1 MKRRTRIW
9 IRVIGLLVLA
19 AALHF
24 VYTFFVV
31 AFQHQR
37 ANRRFSSYRSVLI
50 DFNTLNLI
58 DDRYEHSFEIWNSGS
73 YAMAPL
79 NRKGPDGTP
88 LYSWRFAEY
97 LTWPVPLPH
106 DLPWTAEEYRYTRDS
121 SPVPYVFSNEGDSE
135 TFVFA
140 MAGPDTAFDQ
150 NNRTLVKALPKD
162 LILFADVFQSNTH
175 WMQPGDFNVDTLP
188 DQINVPGGLGSAEYP
203 GFFVCFVDG
212 QIWWLSD
219 ETPLD
224 LVKRFCTI
232 TGARD
237 VDRSLLKPYCRGK
250 AQVNKENL
258 QWLPQEESTKEE
270 PETQNVATD
279 C

>member
-1 MKRRTRIW
+1 MKLRIRMW
-9 IRVIGLLVLA
+9 IRIIGLLVLVA
-19 AALHF
+19 VLHY

-31 AFQHQR
+31 AVQHQR
-37 ANRRFSSYRSVLI
+37 ANHRFSSYRSVLI

-58 DDRYEHSFEIWNSGS
+58 DDRYDHSFEIWNSGS
-73 YAMAPL
+73 FAMAPL
-79 NRKGPDGTP
+79 NRKGPNGNP

-121 SPVPYVFSNEGDSE
+121 VDLYPFCNKGDLN

-140 MAGPDTAFDQ
+140 MGGPDTAFDQ

-162 LILFADVFQSNTH
+162 LILFADVYQSHTH

-188 DQINVPGGLGSAEYP
+188 DKINVPGGLGAADYP

-219 ETPLD
+219 ETPVE

-232 TGARD
+232 TDAREA
-237 VDRSLLKPYCRGK
+237 DRKLLEPYCRGK

-258 QWLPQEESTKEE
+258 QWLPKEPPAE
-270 PETQNVATD
+270 NQETQTVATG